1 MNGVLKQK
9 WKILTD
15 KGNMKQKKQT
25 QQNYPTGLMW
35 LEIKNMT
42 QAQAELR

>member
-15 KGNMKQKKQT
+15 KGNMKQKSKLNK
-25 QQNYPTGLMW
+25 NYPTGLMW

-42 QAQAELR
+42 QTQAELR